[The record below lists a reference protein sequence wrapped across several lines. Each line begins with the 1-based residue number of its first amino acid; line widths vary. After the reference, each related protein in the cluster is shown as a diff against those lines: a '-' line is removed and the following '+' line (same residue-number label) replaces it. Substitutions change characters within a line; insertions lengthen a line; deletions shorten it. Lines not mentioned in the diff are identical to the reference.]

1 MQNSYP
7 MTDWL
12 TPCSSNVSQL
22 SLMILK
28 MAAWIVVS
36 IVLLSFKSLLSCGSC
51 ISCYQWIMSVF
62 VVSGGGCSIVR
73 RIAKPFAGERKWL
86 SFTSWWTGDGID
98 LSLGL
103 GRQILGDAVMTWTLA
118 LNGCMVP
125 EKDTCFG
132 NIELQLQVITVVVV
146 LVLTVAL
153 SSIAERCG
161 TLYLLLT
168 CLVSKICKG
177 RARSVLQYKLELQLT
192 L

>member
-1 MQNSYP
+1 
-7 MTDWL
+7 
-12 TPCSSNVSQL
+12 
-22 SLMILK
+22 
-28 MAAWIVVS
+28 
-36 IVLLSFKSLLSCGSC
+36 
-51 ISCYQWIMSVF
+51 
-62 VVSGGGCSIVR
+62 
-73 RIAKPFAGERKWL
+73 
-86 SFTSWWTGDGID
+86 
-98 LSLGL
+98 
-103 GRQILGDAVMTWTLA
+103 MTWTLA

-177 RARSVLQYKLELQLT
+177 RARSVLQYKLELQLI